1 MASEDQV
8 KLLLIRPSPF
18 AMSCALALN
27 HKGVKFEVVEENLCS
42 KSELLLQTNP
52 VYKQVPVLLHNGRS
66 ISQSLVILEYIQEA
80 WPDPSLLPQTPYER
94 ALARFWANYINKKF
108 LETGLKL
115 MKRFGEEHETA
126 RKDIVQQFE
135 TLEKGMIGE
144 GPFFMGGRMSLVD
157 VALVRL
163 VPWMASFE
171 ALGDLKFPDAQQ
183 CGRMHRW
190 LAAMRENPNVIAFV
204 PDSDWL
210 LNSTINVR
218 QYISEH
224 HLGGLFEGGV

>member
-1 MASEDQV
+1 MASLDQV
-8 KLLLIRPSPF
+8 KLLLIRSSPF

-27 HKGVKFEVVEENLCS
+27 HKGIKFEVVEENLGNR
-42 KSELLLQTNP
+42 SELLLQANP

-80 WPDPSLLPQTPYER
+80 WPDPYPSLLPQSPYER
-94 ALARFWANYINKKF
+94 ALARFWADYINKKF

-115 MKRFGEEHETA
+115 MKRFGEEHEIA
-126 RKDIVQQFE
+126 RKDNVEQFV

-144 GPFFMGGRMSLVD
+144 GPFFLGGEMSLAD
-157 VALVRL
+157 VALAPL

-171 ALGDLKFPDAQQ
+171 ALGDLKLPDAQQ

-190 LAAMRENPNVIAFV
+190 LAVMRENPNVLASV
-204 PDSDWL
+204 PESDWL
-210 LNSTINVR
+210 LNYTINFR

-224 HLGGLFEGGV
+224 YPGGL